1 MLRCYR
7 FAFEI
12 QDSTYLWF
20 SCFVLSVFIEAHPT
34 IAMTPKTLYLSS
46 KTSDTF
52 TSLSYLS
59 QDHDANCA
67 NLFTVV
73 RTFNMSRDNCVI
85 YDENTPL

>member
-1 MLRCYR
+1 MRCYR

-12 QDSTYLWF
+12 QDFTYLWF
-20 SCFVLSVFIEAHPT
+20 LCFVSTVFIEAHPT
-34 IAMTPKTLYLSS
+34 FAVTQKTLYLSS

-52 TSLSYLS
+52 TTLSYLP
-59 QDHDANCA
+59 QGHDANCV